1 MLSAPWPGGRPLL
14 LAALLALPLTAGAAE
29 DPVHHREANLTVDAT
44 ALYNDNVARAQRDV
58 DIADDFAV
66 EANVAISDSTSA
78 ITGQSFSFEWS
89 GKAVKFDRF
98 DGLDH
103 AEMAF
108 KVGYQ
113 RQFARGFYAPIY
125 QLSLKAARLFHDAE
139 LRDGYSIEFGGRVTR
154 RFSDRWTGRTGFNL
168 LRRSANDG
176 DVFDI
181 ERDSLFVNLD
191 ARLSQRSLGYIT
203 WIGAKGDVVSTAQP
217 TFTIVDNAEAIE
229 PDTAFGGIPANR
241 FAYRLDADVH
251 ILTLGVN
258 FSIESSTSIDL
269 SVETLTAEARD
280 GIDYQR
286 NIGRMSLL
294 HRF

>member
-1 MLSAPWPGGRPLL
+1 MLSAPWPDGRPLL
-14 LAALLALPLTAGAAE
+14 LATLLALSLTAGAAE
-29 DPVHHREANLTVDAT
+29 DHVEHGGPNLTVDVT

-66 EANVAISDSTSA
+66 EANVAISESTPA

-108 KVGYQ
+108 EVGYR

-139 LRDGYSIEFGGRVTR
+139 LRDGYSLEFGGRVTR
-154 RFSDRWTGRTGFNL
+154 RFSDRWTGRTGFSL
-168 LRRSANDG
+168 LRRGANDG
-176 DVFDI
+176 DVFDL

-191 ARLSQRSLGYIT
+191 ARLSRHSLGYIT

-217 TFTIVDNAEAIE
+217 TFRIVDNAEAIE

-258 FSIESSTSIDL
+258 VGIGPTTSLDL
-269 SVETLTAEARD
+269 SVEGLTAEAAD
-280 GIDYQR
+280 DIDYQR
-286 NIGRMSLL
+286 NIARVNLL